1 MSCPFLVVGQLD
13 CLCTRLITLLLPL
26 WESKSSIAVMVYGAD
41 NMLAINRWNHSIEYT
56 FQTFYIS
63 HIDIFYRFMCV
74 NERYMLSLNLK

>member
-1 MSCPFLVVGQLD
+1 MVGQLD
-13 CLCTRLITLLLPL
+13 CLCARLITLLLPL
-26 WESKSSIAVMVYGAD
+26 WESKSSIAVMAYGAD

>member
-13 CLCTRLITLLLPL
+13 CLCARLITLLLPL
-26 WESKSSIAVMVYGAD
+26 WESKSSIAVMAYGAD
-41 NMLAINRWNHSIEYT
+41 NMLPINRWNHSIEYPV
-56 FQTFYIS
+56 QIFYIS